1 VILSGLSVRTSFPAR
16 QTSSGAADRP
26 TPIEAGSTAND
37 GAAYERRHRERVA
50 AAAASE
56 EAAAELIQCVPPEY
70 QWRGL
75 DRYWRKREE
84 REAA

>member
-1 VILSGLSVRTSFPAR
+1 VRV
-16 QTSSGAADRP
+16 SSE
-26 TPIEAGSTAND
+26 PIVKT
-37 GAAYERRHRERVA
+37 

-56 EAAAELIQCVPPEY
+56 EVAEEMIQCVPPQY

-84 REAA
+84 REAAA